1 MKFLRDFVGT
11 ALVGGLLVLVPLY
24 LAVLLVGKLMGTVA
38 GVVKPIANLLPEWVP
53 GERILSL
60 LLVLVLC
67 FVVGL
72 VVRTTRG
79 AAVRDRLDRMV
90 FGKLPGYE
98 LFRSLSLRAAGRS
111 EQAGWKP
118 AIAEI
123 EDAHVP
129 AFIIETLADGRFTV
143 FVPSVPTPFAGAI
156 YVLTPDRVHEVDVP
170 LAQAAR
176 AISQWGIGTKS
187 LIDKMKLREVE
198 HPRDAA

>member
-1 MKFLRDFVGT
+1 MKLLRDFVGT
-11 ALVGGLLVLVPLY
+11 AVVGGLLVLVPLY
-24 LAVLLVGKLMGTVA
+24 LAVLLFGKLMGTVA
-38 GVVKPIANLLPEWVP
+38 GVVKPIANLLPDWVP
-53 GERILSL
+53 GERILSV
-60 LLVLVLC
+60 LLVLLLC

-72 VVRTTRG
+72 LVRTTKG
-79 AAVRDRLDRMV
+79 VALRDQLDRSL

-118 AIAEI
+118 AIVQI
-123 EDAHVP
+123 EDAYVP
-129 AFIIETLADGRFTV
+129 AFIIETLDDGSFTV

-170 LAQAAR
+170 LSQAAR

-187 LIDKMKLREVE
+187 LIENMKVREALQ
-198 HPRDAA
+198 PRDAA

>member
-11 ALVGGLLVLVPLY
+11 TVVGGLLVLVPLY

-38 GVVKPIANLLPEWVP
+38 GIVKPIANLLPEWVP

-67 FVVGL
+67 FVVGVL
-72 VVRTTRG
+72 VRTSRG
-79 AAVRDRLDRMV
+79 AAVRDRLDRSL

-129 AFIIETLADGRFTV
+129 AFIIETLDDGRFTV

-156 YVLTPDRVHEVDVP
+156 YVLPPDRVHELDVP

-176 AISQWGIGTKS
+176 AISQWGVGTKS
-187 LIDKMKLREVE
+187 LIENMKVRDAIK
-198 HPRDAA
+198 PRDAA

>member
-11 ALVGGLLVLVPLY
+11 TVVGGLLVLVPLY
-24 LAVLLVGKLMGTVA
+24 LAVLLFGKLMQAVA
-38 GVVKPIANLLPEWVP
+38 GVVKPIASLLPEWVP
-53 GERILSL
+53 GDRILSV
-60 LLVLVLC
+60 LLVLLLC

-72 VVRTTRG
+72 VVRTSRG
-79 AAVRDRLDRMV
+79 AAVRDRLERAL

-98 LFRSLSLRAAGRS
+98 LFRSLSLRATGHS

-123 EDAHVP
+123 EDAQVP

-170 LAQAAR
+170 LSQAAR

-187 LIDKMKLREVE
+187 LIENMQSREALK
-198 HPRDAA
+198 PRDAA